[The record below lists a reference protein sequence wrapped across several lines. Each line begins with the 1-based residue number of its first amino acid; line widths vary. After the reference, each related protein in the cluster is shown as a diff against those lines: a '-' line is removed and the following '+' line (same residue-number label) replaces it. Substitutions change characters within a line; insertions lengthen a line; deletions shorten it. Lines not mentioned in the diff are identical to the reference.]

1 MEIIKRLILNK
12 TPKDMPYGSMS
23 CAKNMM
29 VDDTGSFLTNES
41 SLDATFTC
49 NSGERIVGVI
59 PCNDEIVIFT
69 YKPAGDNT
77 SAESH
82 IYRKKDTGSPVEV
95 GSNGH
100 RVNWQYTP
108 NTKITGSFTY
118 NYKGELIIAFS
129 EYTEDGST
137 NLPMKS
143 LNLDNFDS
151 VQSYA
156 IEEEIPQYTSGSYIV
171 TNGSLVCGV
180 YTFFV
185 RFKIDDVNYT
195 KWFQVSGDINITQP
209 ALSKKY
215 VHKYLSPY
223 GNSNELQTA
232 TAGTFNV
239 NTNKTSNKS
248 VVVSLT
254 FGTSKLK
261 KLQLGYIIKR
271 NSDVVGRLQGEYD
284 IPTPREGESTTEL
297 KMSVSNNRYV
307 EEISVDSFLENPH
320 QFFNVKNIINYNNR
334 LYIANYKE
342 YPIVDHSTQALQT
355 EISVAAPN
363 RSNTRSGGT
372 RTTTLT
378 RSSNNNN
385 IIWNLDLTILQHE
398 YHDSTGWTKTN
409 TLTFGNIVTDAD
421 GYLTDPRGFIDQIS
435 AILESKNA
443 FGGSANPWG
452 TSRLNYYWFLQKPN
466 DNTVTGAICIASYIN
481 DSNRNPPPS
490 WGWNF
495 TIPDYKVKIYSTTET
510 VNDEEVVTNHID
522 IEYDG
527 SSWSLLADGPY
538 TQEHGLNTG
547 SGTKSTVLVF
557 WHTGGAIENDHWQ
570 FGNCYDNESGPDWQ
584 AWNPGG
590 EYMNHDIHISIAN
603 ISNNAGQNG
612 GGTDTPDPGSDDT
625 TGGETGNDTSG
636 ANNRT
641 LHPYQK
647 YKFFIHYVRKDGSF
661 TLGFPITND
670 EVSYALASGATV
682 IIPRFKAVNPDVS
695 QYVGYFISYEDVES
709 TVDCVYITFNNS
721 TDQLLAFTNAQ
732 YLYDLDTIRGTKI
745 KIDGVD
751 VTIDQTALSYINSRL
766 TYNHL
771 EYSGFSSSITN
782 KVAYMLKEIT
792 NIYKNKVKTLYRL
805 TKNIYTFGID
815 EGDSYLPNTYEHEY
829 LPAFYTNEV
838 IVQYTDTR
846 FENTANGFIID
857 PTAGFVIGFNGV
869 SGTDIGAPTVYNVKI
884 NVPSMYAHLPLSAMN
899 IKQDFA
905 QGAVSL
911 KHYAYSTNDDNI
923 VERTD
928 SYINVL
934 VSPDKLHDLLEL
946 AACYSAKPSKSF
958 TNYNAN
964 NTFVFD
970 KTIYRSNVISDESL
984 INGFRHFDIN
994 DYKNILENKGKITNI
1009 VGIGLY
1015 FLVHTEYSLFVFDRS
1030 NRLSSRATV
1039 EIPDVFDVKYQDVMP
1054 SNEGFGGLANKEE
1067 AILTKNGYIWY
1078 DRVNKIIFRYENGKV
1093 TILSSDINNFL
1104 KYITITGIKFAED
1117 IKNNRL
1123 LICINCLKFVNDRL
1137 NPVVPTNITISYSFN
1152 TNSFISLHDYKFT
1165 NNYRTYNKSYL
1176 FDENHPTKLFEFTN
1190 DSKVEY
1196 GDLAF
1201 EEDYFFPYYGVRQTD
1216 PSTVTGKSY
1225 VDVIFNNDYFT
1236 IKSLECIRYIL
1247 NSIDTAITPYKI
1259 TEEYLD
1265 RRFSGNEIRIYTDET
1280 DSGDLNI
1287 TVDSAELNNPNNY
1300 NLPYFDKGCWNL
1312 NYFRNTILTPPT
1324 EQEVKNSLGPDVAY
1338 TDINKMLARSDNKSL
1353 IYGKYIVVRFIFN
1366 NDVNIKLDGLEIV
1379 TNKY

>member
-69 YKPAGDNT
+69 YKPADDNT
-77 SAESH
+77 PAESH
-82 IYRKKDTGSPVEV
+82 IYRKKDIGSPVEV

-185 RFKIDDVNYT
+185 RFKLDDINYT

-215 VHKYLSPY
+215 VHKYLSPS
-223 GNSNELQTA
+223 GSSNELQTA

-248 VVVSLT
+248 IVVSLV
-254 FGTSKLK
+254 FGASKLS

-271 NSDVVGRLQGEYD
+271 NSDVAGRLQGEYD
-284 IPTPREGESTTEL
+284 ITQNAEL
-297 KMSVSNNRYV
+297 KISVPNNRYV

-342 YPIVDHSTQALQT
+342 YPVINHSTEALQT
-355 EISVAAPN
+355 LISVASLN
-363 RSNTRSGGT
+363 RANIRGNRTATVTRSGNNTNIVWNFNLTVLQHSYLRQDGWTET
-372 RTTTLT
+372 RIL
-378 RSSNNNN
+378 NFAN
-385 IIWNLDLTILQHE
+385 II
-398 YHDSTGWTKTN
+398 
-409 TLTFGNIVTDAD
+409 TDED
-421 GYLTDPRGFIDQIS
+421 GYVSDPTGFINQI
-435 AILESKNA
+435 AVILKSKCVHSSTPDLW
-443 FGGSANPWG
+443 GS
-452 TSRLNYYWFLQKPN
+452 SKLNYYWFLQLPN
-466 DNTVTGAICIASYIN
+466 NNSVNGAICIAKHIN
-481 DSNRNPPPS
+481 DNRYPDAGGC
-490 WGWNF
+490 WGWNLN
-495 TIPDYKVKIYSTTET
+495 IPEYKVKITSTTS
-510 VNDEEVVTNHID
+510 NDTTTYGIVV
-522 IEYDG
+522 EYNG
-527 SSWSLLADGPY
+527 NTWNLLSDD
-538 TQEHGLNTG
+538 NN
-547 SGTKSTVLVF
+547 KSTVLVF
-557 WHTGGAIENDHWQ
+557 WHIDGDLESNCWQ
-570 FGNCYDNESGPDWQ
+570 FGNNIYTESGPRFENWIPREYTN
-584 AWNPGG
+584 NPSEYTGG
-590 EYMNHDIHISIAN
+590 YMNHDIHISITN
-603 ISNNAGQNG
+603 VSNSSGQNNG
-612 GGTDTPDPGSDDT
+612 GNDTPEPGTDDP
-625 TGGETGNDTSG
+625 TGGETASDNSG

-641 LHPYQK
+641 LHPHQD

-661 TLGFPITND
+661 TLGFPITTNA
-670 EVSYALASGATV
+670 VKYSLASGANV
-682 IIPRFKAVNPDVS
+682 IIPRFKAVNPDAS
-695 QYVGYFISYEDVES
+695 EYVGYFISYEDVES

-721 TDQLLAFTNAQ
+721 TNQILAFTNAKF
-732 YLYDLDTIRGTKI
+732 LYDLDTIRGTKI
-745 KIDGVD
+745 KIDGAD
-751 VTIDQTALSYINSRL
+751 VTISQTALSYIESRL
-766 TYNHL
+766 SYNHL
-771 EYSGFSSSITN
+771 ELSGFSDSVTN
-782 KVAYMLKEIT
+782 KVAYVLKEIT

-805 TKNIYTFGID
+805 TKNIYSFGIED
-815 EGDSYLPNTYEHEY
+815 GDSYLPDTYENEY

-838 IVQYTDTR
+838 IIQYTDTVYQ
-846 FENTANGFIID
+846 NTANGFIID

-869 SGTDIGAPTVYNVKI
+869 SGTDIGSPTVYNVAI
-884 NVPSMYAHLPLSAMN
+884 NVPSMYSDLPLSAMN
-899 IKQDFA
+899 IKQDFE

-911 KHYAYSTNDDNI
+911 KHYAYEDLHGNI
-923 VERTD
+923 TERTD
-928 SYINVL
+928 SFVNVL
-934 VSPDKLHDLLEL
+934 ISPAKLHDLLEL

-964 NTFVFD
+964 NIFVFD

-994 DYKNILENKGKITNI
+994 DYKNILENKGKIVNI

-1104 KYITITGIKFAED
+1104 KYINITGIKFAED

-1123 LICINCLKFVNDRL
+1123 LICINCIKFVDDIL
-1137 NPVVPTNITISYSFN
+1137 NPVVSTNITMSYSFN

-1287 TVDSAELNNPNNY
+1287 AVDSAELNNPNNY

-1324 EQEVKNSLGPDVAY
+1324 EQEVKNSLGPDAAY
-1338 TDINKMLARSDNKSL
+1338 TDTNKMLARSDNKSL

-1379 TNKY
+1379 TNRY

>member
-1 MEIIKRLILNK
+1 MEIVKRLILNK

-41 SLDATFTC
+41 GFAAAYTC
-49 NSGERIVGVI
+49 NSGEHIVGVI

-69 YKPAGDNT
+69 HKPAGDGVA
-77 SAESH
+77 AESH
-82 IYRKKDTGSPVEV
+82 IYRKKDGQTAVEV
-95 GSNGH
+95 GSSGH

-108 NTKITGSFTY
+108 NTKIAGSFTY

-143 LNLDNFDS
+143 LNLDSFDS
-151 VQSYA
+151 NQSYA
-156 IEEEIPQYTSGSYIV
+156 IEEEVPNYTSGSYIV

-185 RFKIDDVNYT
+185 RFKIDNYNYT

-215 VHKYLSPY
+215 VHKYLLPS
-223 GNSNELQTA
+223 GSTNEIQTA
-232 TAGTFNV
+232 TAGLFNV

-248 VVVSLT
+248 IVVSLV

-271 NSDVVGRLQGEYD
+271 NSDVAGRLQGEYD
-284 IPTPREGESTTEL
+284 IPTPGEGESATEL

-342 YPIVDHSTQALQT
+342 YPVVDHSTQAAKTLIT
-355 EISVAAPN
+355 VAAQN
-363 RSNTRSGGT
+363 RAASRSSENNSTPTRSG
-372 RTTTLT
+372 
-378 RSSNNNN
+378 NNTN
-385 IIWNLDLTILQHE
+385 IIWNLDLTVLQHE
-398 YHDSTGWTKTN
+398 YYVRTGWTKTN

-421 GYLTDPRGFIDQIS
+421 GYLTDPRGFIDQIAS
-435 AILESKNA
+435 ILESKDA
-443 FGGSANPWG
+443 FGSSTNPWG
-452 TSRLNYYWFLQKPN
+452 TSRINYYWFLQKPN
-466 DNTVTGAICIASYIN
+466 DMTREGAICIASYIN
-481 DSNRNPPPS
+481 DNSRNPPPS

-495 TIPDYKVKIYSTTET
+495 TVPDFKVKIVNESQTETPDYKIY
-510 VNDEEVVTNHID
+510 
-522 IEYDG
+522 IEYNNTT
-527 SSWSLLADGPY
+527 WSLLADGPY

-547 SGTKSTVLVF
+547 SGTKSTVLLY

-570 FGNCYDNESGPDWQ
+570 LGNRYSDETEPNWRAENAGQ
-584 AWNPGG
+584 V
-590 EYMNHDIHISIAN
+590 YMNHDIHISIAN
-603 ISNNAGQNG
+603 ISNNAGQNN
-612 GGTDTPDPGSDDT
+612 GGTDTPDPGTDDP
-625 TGGETGNDTSG
+625 TGGETGNDNSG

-641 LHPYQK
+641 LHPHQK

-661 TLGFPITND
+661 TLGFPISDGT
-670 EVSYALASGATV
+670 VQYSLASGANV
-682 IIPRFKAVNPDVS
+682 IIPRFKAVNPDAS

-709 TVDCVYITFNNS
+709 TVDCVYITFNNTTS
-721 TDQLLAFTNAQ
+721 TILAFTNAQ

-745 KIDGVD
+745 KIDGTD

-771 EYSGFSSSITN
+771 ELAGFSSSVTN
-782 KVAYMLKEIT
+782 AVAYMLKEIT

-805 TKNIYTFGID
+805 TKNIYSFGIE
-815 EGDSYLPNTYEHEY
+815 EGDSYFPNTYESEY

-838 IVQYTDTR
+838 IVQYTDTK
-846 FENTANGFIID
+846 FQNTANGFIID
-857 PTAGFVIGFNGV
+857 PTAGFVIGFSGV

-884 NVPSMYAHLPLSAMN
+884 NVPSMYAHIPLSAMS
-899 IKQDFA
+899 IKQDFE

-911 KHYAYSTNDDNI
+911 KHYAYSTRDDNI

-928 SYINVL
+928 SFINVL

-946 AACYSAKPSKSF
+946 EACYSAKPSKSF
-958 TNYNAN
+958 TNFNAN
-964 NTFVFD
+964 NIFVFD
-970 KTIYRSNVISDESL
+970 KTIYRSNVISDENL
-984 INGFRHFDIN
+984 VNGFRHFDIN
-994 DYKNILENKGKITNI
+994 DYKDILENKGKITNI
-1009 VGIGLY
+1009 IGIGLY

-1054 SNEGFGGLANKEE
+1054 SNEGFGGLADKEE

-1078 DRVNKIIFRYENGKV
+1078 DRVNTIIFKYENGKV
-1093 TILSSDINNFL
+1093 TILSADINNFL
-1104 KYITITGIKFAED
+1104 KYLNIISVRFAED
-1117 IKNNRL
+1117 TKNNRL
-1123 LICINCLKFVNDRL
+1123 LICVRCYKYVNDEL
-1137 NPVVPTNITISYSFN
+1137 NPVVATNITLSYSFN

-1165 NNYRTYNKSYL
+1165 NNYRTYNKSYI
-1176 FDENHPTKLFEFTN
+1176 FDESAPTKLFEFDN
-1190 DSKVEY
+1190 EIKVDY
-1196 GDLAF
+1196 KDLAIT
-1201 EEDYFFPYYGVRQTD
+1201 EDYFFPYYTVRETD
-1216 PSTVTGKSY
+1216 PSEVTGKSY
-1225 VDVIFNNDYFT
+1225 VDVIFNKDYFN
-1236 IKSLECIRYIL
+1236 IKSLEYIRYIL
-1247 NSIDTAITPYKI
+1247 NTIEGNITPYKI
-1259 TEEYLD
+1259 TEENLD

-1280 DSGDLNI
+1280 DSGDLDI
-1287 TVDSAELNNPNNY
+1287 KVDESKVNAMNGY
-1300 NLPYFDKGCWNL
+1300 TFPYFDKGCWNL

-1324 EQEVKNSLGPDVAY
+1324 EQEVKNSLGPEVAY
-1338 TDINKMLARSDNKSL
+1338 TDVTKRLARSDNKSL

-1366 NDVNIKLDGLEIV
+1366 NDVNIKFDGLEIK
-1379 TNKY
+1379 TNNY